1 MFVQNLINALSVGS
15 VYALIAIGYNLV
27 YGVLELLNFAHG
39 DVYALG
45 CFMTF
50 AGLAMGINP
59 FLAILL
65 GMCAGFAVN
74 IVVERFAYRPVRF
87 SGRIAPTIS
96 AVGIA
101 YIMRN
106 VIQIVWGPETFSF
119 DLGIFQNR
127 QIAIG
132 NAILGTLQIY
142 ILLIAVTCMIVI
154 SIVLKRTKWGQA
166 IISISQS
173 IPTTSLMGV
182 PVNRVIA
189 IIYGIG
195 AVLGVIG
202 GILFCSYYG
211 FIYFGIGFMYGTMKA
226 WMSSILGG
234 VGSLKGCIIGALCLG
249 LAEVMVAAYVSTAY
263 KDAIVW
269 GLFIVFV
276 MIKPKGL
283 FPAQIAEKV

>member
-27 YGVLELLNFAHG
+27 YGILELLNFAHG
-39 DVYALG
+39 DVYAVG
-45 CFMTF
+45 CFVTF
-50 AGLAMGINP
+50 MMIASGLNP
-59 FLAILL
+59 FLAILG
-65 GMCAGFAVN
+65 GMIAGYIVN
-74 IVVERFAYRPVRF
+74 MLVERFAYRPVRY
-87 SGRIAPTIS
+87 SGRVAPTIS

-106 VIQIVWGPETFSF
+106 FIMVFWGPETFSF
-119 DLGIFQNR
+119 DLGIFSNTKLHL
-127 QIAIG
+127 G
-132 NAILGTLQIY
+132 NIIVGTLQIY
-142 ILLIAVTCMIVI
+142 IFLTAVAFMLIITL
-154 SIVLKRTKWGQA
+154 VLKKTKWGQA
-166 IISISQS
+166 IIGISQS

-182 PVNRVIA
+182 PVNRVIS
-189 IIYGIG
+189 IVYGLG
-195 AVLGVIG
+195 AAVGVIG
-202 GILFCSYYG
+202 GLLFCNYYG
-211 FIYFGIGFMYGTMKA
+211 FIYVGIGFMFGTMKA

-249 LAEVMVAAYVSTAY
+249 LAEVMVAAYVSTSY

-276 MIKPKGL
+276 LFKPKGL